1 MNIETNQFNQGKETF
16 YEIFQRTLNNK
27 SSSRPPKIELTG
39 LLVPNH
45 KTLLSDHCK
54 YILETDSKEYFLNMN
69 EANVKIANKMECEEV
84 TVKGYLDLEINVF
97 EVEKISLASE
107 PHRLLT
113 SFPDTYFDLNEYKRI
128 ISQRGKLEPALDYLA
143 S

>member
-1 MNIETNQFNQGKETF
+1 MNIETSQFNQSKETF

-27 SSSRPPKIELTG
+27 SSSRPLKIELTG
-39 LLVPNH
+39 LLVPNN
-45 KTLLSDHCK
+45 KNLLGVHCQ

-69 EANVKIANKMECEEV
+69 EAIIKIAKKLECEEV
-84 TVKGYLDLEINVF
+84 AVKGYLDLETNIL
-97 EVEKISLASE
+97 EVEKLSLANE

-113 SFPDTYFDLNEYKRI
+113 SFSDAYFDLNEYKRI
-128 ISQRGKLEPALDYLA
+128 IAQRGKLEPAFDYLA